1 MMKIIYSP
9 KFFTDLRNQHLL
21 LDCSFFID
29 SSSHKVEFEEFI
41 SLCRENN
48 ITLVTIELVKAE
60 FLKGA
65 ESTSKYDIKRDFLD
79 DVVDSMLPV
88 PPLVLSKQLPELVK
102 RYGEMGKGT
111 SIVDFMLCA
120 TLHYY
125 QTGLFLLTKNPKDFP
140 NTVTDLHSYFLLYN
154 TRALQPYLVLQRKTE
169 TAPPRSDDSIPF

>member
-1 MMKIIYSP
+1 MKIIYSP

-154 TRALQPYLVLQRKTE
+154 TRALQPCLVLQRKTE